1 MIKLA
6 ADEDFNNR
14 VLRGLLRRR
23 PNLDIRRKQD
33 AGLDRADDPEV
44 LAWAASE
51 GRVLLTHDAGT
62 MAGFAYERAAQGL
75 PMPGVFEVRQEV
87 PIGVVIEE
95 VLILAECSIE
105 GEWEGQVGFL
115 PLH

>member
-6 ADEDFNNR
+6 TDEDFNNR
-14 VLRGLLRRR
+14 ILRGVLRRQ
-23 PNLDIRRKQD
+23 PDLDIRRKQD
-33 AGLDRADDPEV
+33 SVIGRADDRQV

-51 GRVLLTHDAGT
+51 GRVLLTHDAST
-62 MAGFAYERAAQGL
+62 MAGFAYERVAAGL

-87 PIGVVIEE
+87 PVDVAIEE
-95 VLILAECSIE
+95 VLLVAECSVE

-115 PLH
+115 PLR